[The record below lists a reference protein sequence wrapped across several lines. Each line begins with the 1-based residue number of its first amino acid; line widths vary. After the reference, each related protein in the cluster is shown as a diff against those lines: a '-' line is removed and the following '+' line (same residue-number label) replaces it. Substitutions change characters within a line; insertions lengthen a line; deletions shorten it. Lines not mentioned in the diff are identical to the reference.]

1 MRRLV
6 LGFSLLVVTAGGLA
20 CSGSSPAGGS
30 GGQPGGG
37 SGGSAGAGTGGS
49 AGAGT
54 GGMPYTMEGACIETA
69 MATATT
75 TTYEGT
81 DTYALR
87 DQGGLGVDICQVKF
101 DVKRV
106 AAAPAGCPGCL
117 WSHQVELS
125 NPMTLT
131 DQNGACAKSDLGFS
145 MTKIN
150 SLDGSRISIGFVEE
164 FEGAHASVVLKYSD
178 ETATW
183 KRHSYATWDETSHA
197 FRFENRYGAC
207 NY

>member
-6 LGFSLLVVTAGGLA
+6 FGIGLLVFTGGFAA
-20 CSGSSPAGGS
+20 CSASSPAGGS
-30 GGQPGGG
+30 GGTPGG
-37 SGGSAGAGTGGS
+37 SGGSAGAGTGGR
-49 AGAGT
+49 GGGGT
-54 GGMPYTMEGACIETA
+54 GGARYTMEGACIETA

-81 DTYALR
+81 ATYSLR
-87 DQGGLGVDICQVKF
+87 DQGGLGTDICQVKF

-125 NPMTLT
+125 NPVTLL
-131 DQNGACAKSDLGFS
+131 DQSGVCAQSDLAFTT
-145 MTKIN
+145 TKI
-150 SLDGSRISIGFVEE
+150 SALAGSKLSIGFVEE
-164 FEGAHASVVLKYSD
+164 FGGAHASVVLKYAD
-178 ETATW
+178 QGATW
-183 KRHSYATWDETSHA
+183 QQHAYATWDETSHA
-197 FRFENRYGAC
+197 FRFENRFAAC